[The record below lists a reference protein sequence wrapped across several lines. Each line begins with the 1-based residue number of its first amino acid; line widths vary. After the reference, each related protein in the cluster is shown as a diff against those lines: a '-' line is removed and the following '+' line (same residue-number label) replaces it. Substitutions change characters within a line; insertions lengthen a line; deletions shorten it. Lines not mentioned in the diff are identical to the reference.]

1 MGVVNKELIRR
12 GMELEV
18 ARRGGA
24 LDSKGFS
31 INWESANKEYNEF
44 LIRHGY
50 ILMEELNKHLKE

>member
-1 MGVVNKELIRR
+1 MGLVNKELIRR

-18 ARRGGA
+18 ARRNGSV
-24 LDSKGFS
+24 DSEGFS

-50 ILMEELNKHLKE
+50 ILMEELNKHLKD